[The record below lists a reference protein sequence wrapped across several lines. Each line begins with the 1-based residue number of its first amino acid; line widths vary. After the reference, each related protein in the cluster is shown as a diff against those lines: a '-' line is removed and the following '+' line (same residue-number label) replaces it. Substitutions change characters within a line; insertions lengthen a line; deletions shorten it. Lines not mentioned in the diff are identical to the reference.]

1 MQTNKKQEWKCL
13 IRDKVEFKVKHKS
26 GQKKGCCITQ
36 VVQLMKKLF
45 HKRYAQNNVSAKLT
59 KLKLLEM

>member
-1 MQTNKKQEWKCL
+1 MQTNKKQEWQCL
-13 IRDKVEFKVKHKS
+13 IIDKVEFKVKHES

-36 VVQLMKKLF
+36 VVQLMKLF
-45 HKRYAQNNVSAKLT
+45 HKRYAQNSVSAKLI

>member
-1 MQTNKKQEWKCL
+1 M
-13 IRDKVEFKVKHKS
+13 
-26 GQKKGCCITQ
+26 GCCITQ